1 MSSKWTELDR
11 NQLLTVTRSVP
22 KANQQIAEL
31 LVCNGIQAPITNC
44 GGSLSKTT
52 STSGTAKWTLTA
64 PQGATLNFFKGTW
77 EECANAVRAACPNQ
91 TYKGTCLG
99 GVTSGEGFTLEL
111 SEA

>member
-1 MSSKWTELDR
+1 MSSEVDIDA
-11 NQLLTVTRSVP
+11 SAIP
-22 KANQQIAEL
+22 KSNQQIAEL

-44 GGSLSKTT
+44 GGSLAKTT

-64 PQGATLNFFKGTW
+64 PSGATLNFFKGTW
-77 EECANAVRAACPNQ
+77 EECANAARAACPNQ

-99 GVTSGEGFTLEL
+99 GVTSGEGFVFEL